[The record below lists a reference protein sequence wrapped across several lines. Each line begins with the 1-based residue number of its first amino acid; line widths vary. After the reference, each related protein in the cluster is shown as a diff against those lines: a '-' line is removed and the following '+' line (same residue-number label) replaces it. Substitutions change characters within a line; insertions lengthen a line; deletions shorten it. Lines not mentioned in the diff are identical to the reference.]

1 MRVKI
6 AGPVYVKRG
15 DTLHI
20 HVRLRNGSDYA
31 FVAVFS
37 SEGGSDPAPYVPYHK
52 LELNGSKSGPGMVS
66 PATIRLTRHAKP
78 NHKLELRAEE
88 SSAFYLMQ
96 EVDTAADILAKG
108 RIRKNGTGILAALAA
123 YTSRW
128 FHGDAR
134 W

>member
-1 MRVKI
+1 MRVQI

-15 DTLHI
+15 DTVHI
-20 HVRLRNGSDYA
+20 DVRLRKGSDYA

-37 SEGGSDPAPYVPYHK
+37 SEGGSDPAPHIPPHK
-52 LELNGSKSGPGMVS
+52 LELSGSKSGPGMLT
-66 PATIRLTRHAKP
+66 PTTIRLTRHAKP
-78 NHKLELRAEE
+78 NHKLVLRAEE
-88 SSAFYLMQ
+88 STIFYLMQ
-96 EVDTAADILAKG
+96 EVDVAADILAKG

-128 FHGDAR
+128 FHGDTQ